1 MSLLAQLIA
10 RREGFYIPGSIP
22 RRRHNPGDLTHAP
35 GEHHPTDAPD
45 SVGSFGNVKKGWAA
59 LTHQLLL
66 FAERKLTLQQAIDEY
81 APASVPGN
89 DPVAY
94 VQYLCAAGGWTADTL
109 VSDAL
114 NTPGSLT

>member
-10 RREGFYIPGSIP
+10 KREGFYIPGSIP

-35 GEHHPTDAPD
+35 AEHHPADAPD
-45 SVGSFGNVKKGWAA
+45 SIGSFGNVKKGWAS
-59 LTHQLLL
+59 LNRQLGI
-66 FAERKLTLQQAIDEY
+66 FAGRNLTLQQAIDEY

-94 VQYLCAAGGWTADTL
+94 VQYLCAAGGWTPTTL

-114 NTPGSLT
+114 KT

>member
-10 RREGFYIPGSIP
+10 KREGFYIPGSLP

-45 SVGSFGNVKKGWAA
+45 SIGSFGNVKKGWAR
-59 LTHQLLL
+59 LTGQLVD
-66 FAERKLTLQQAIDEY
+66 FAARGLTLQQAINEY

-94 VQYLCAAGGWTADTL
+94 VQFLCVAGGWTADTL

-114 NTPGSLT
+114 KTLGSP